1 MLLNYEKRK
10 KKIKKLGTFPI
21 NLKWLWKVNE
31 KGMKFWGEKMLLQEE
46 EWDVQGD
53 KGAEAD
59 RNDVITKSRI
69 KPN

>member
-1 MLLNYEKRK
+1 
-10 KKIKKLGTFPI
+10 
-21 NLKWLWKVNE
+21 
-31 KGMKFWGEKMLLQEE
+31 MLLQEE

-69 KPN
+69 QPN